1 MCFPVKKKRGR
12 SSLALAVWN
21 SSLSLNL
28 HSSSSSSLL
37 TVCLSE
43 LRSAL
48 ITHRVAPAE
57 TQTTTRRLEQIWSV
71 LSTKDCVHCHLVL
84 WSNTGPGVLRTGF
97 FPRNHMFE
105 TLWLLCVFICTV
117 YMCCIQYMYC
127 IYVYTV
133 CVLYICSAYMYC
145 IYVLHILYI
154 YIYRQ
159 IDR

>member
-71 LSTKDCVHCHLVL
+71 LTTKDCVHCHLVL

-97 FPRNHMFE
+97 FFPGITCLKHCGF
-105 TLWLLCVFICTV
+105 CVCL
-117 YMCCIQYMYC
+117 Y
-127 IYVYTV
+127 
-133 CVLYICSAYMYC
+133 VLYICAVYSICTAYTYILYVYC
-145 IYVLHILYI
+145 IYVLHICTVYMYCTYCIYI
-154 YIYRQ
+154 YI
-159 IDR
+159 